1 MGPGVFILTPASV
14 GVISPDSDG
23 TPVQTTSSG
32 GVLGRLPGRYARAY
46 LVTAFFLLPAV
57 AVVLSRGGLERPPG
71 PAATALLWGIVL
83 HHSAFLIAAVLLD

>member
-1 MGPGVFILTPASV
+1 MVRHPASA
-14 GVISPDSDG
+14 GIISRDSDG
-23 TPVQTTSSG
+23 ALVQTTTGG
-32 GVLGRLPGRYARAY
+32 GVLDRLPGRYARVY

-57 AVVLSRGGLERPPG
+57 AVVLSRGGIERPPG